1 MFTEA
6 LFFKENARARTH
18 MNTHTRVRVVGEGGS
33 GTVSYVNL
41 INALRSP
48 CSCSA
53 ITERETGRN
62 GQTGRKASD
71 EREMGSWKERETD
84 GWSETDG
91 PRERE
96 RD

>member
-6 LFFKENARARTH
+6 LFFKENTHAHSRART
-18 MNTHTRVRVVGEGGS
+18 RGS
-33 GTVSYVNL
+33 GTVRYVNL